1 MEGRA
6 LPRSNGAIGGAGSQ
20 SGFARL
26 DDAAFPVFDRGSV
39 WLVGAGPGAPGL
51 LTLLGYHALQHADV
65 VIYDAL
71 VCEDILGWARPDAQI
86 EFSGKRGGRPS
97 ASQADISLRLVELA
111 SEGKRVLRLKGGD
124 PFVFGRGGEECS
136 TLARAGIPFRIVP
149 GITAGVGGLAYAGIP
164 ATHRDTNHSII
175 FLTGHDSSGEVPVG
189 VDWRSVA
196 TASPVIVMYMAVKNL
211 VAIAERLLEFGRSA
225 DDPVAI
231 VSNATLA
238 HQSVH
243 ETTLAEVAKLPSIS
257 ELPTP
262 ALVVVGQVVDFREQ
276 LDWYVEALRENALG

>member
-1 MEGRA
+1 MEGRGLERLRGLVGKA
-6 LPRSNGAIGGAGSQ
+6 ARD

-26 DDAAFPVFDRGSV
+26 DGAAFPVFDRGSV

-51 LTLLGYHALQHADV
+51 LTLLGYHALQHADA

-71 VCEDILGWARPDAQI
+71 VCEDILGWARSEAQI
-86 EFSGKRGGRPS
+86 ELSGKRGGRPS
-97 ASQADISLRLVELA
+97 ANQADISLRLVELA

-124 PFVFGRGGEECS
+124 PFVFGRGGEECI

-149 GITAGVGGLAYAGIP
+149 GITAGIGGLAYAGIP
-164 ATHRDTNHSII
+164 TTHRDTNHSVI
-175 FLTGHDSSGEVPVG
+175 FLTGHDSKGEVPAG
-189 VDWRSVA
+189 VDWSSVA

-211 VAIAERLLEFGRSA
+211 AAIAERLLAFGRSG

-231 VSNATLA
+231 VSNASLA

-243 ETTLAEVAKLPSIS
+243 ETTLGAVATLPALS

-262 ALVVVGQVVDFREQ
+262 ALVVVGQVVEFRTE
-276 LDWYVEALRENALG
+276 LDWYVEALRESALG